1 MNTVSER
8 SRTCICFSVYM
19 CTPILD
25 WVQENKLPV
34 HCDVVKPSTALRNS
48 VAGNHHTPHL
58 SLSRSVCFCI
68 IAQLYFYCFLSF
80 WTGRIAFLI
89 HDFVCPITVMHWF
102 FVLLKWSKSSNSICT
117 VGCAH
122 FQFLMEFSL

>member
-8 SRTCICFSVYM
+8 PRTCICFSVYM

-58 SLSRSVCFCI
+58 FSLDQFAI
-68 IAQLYFYCFLSF
+68 
-80 WTGRIAFLI
+80 
-89 HDFVCPITVMHWF
+89 
-102 FVLLKWSKSSNSICT
+102 VLLHNLNFI
-117 VGCAH
+117 V
-122 FQFLMEFSL
+122 FELLNR